1 MTEEK
6 VIRVKV
12 EHELSPDTERFVN
25 RITNKVMQDLSE
37 IVETFGR
44 VFGSQY

>member
-1 MTEEK
+1 MPEEK

-12 EHELSPDTERFVN
+12 EHELSRETEQYIDRVTDN
-25 RITNKVMQDLSE
+25 IMQDLSE

>member
-1 MTEEK
+1 MTEEE

-12 EHELSPDTERFVN
+12 EHELSPKTEQFVD
-25 RITNKVMQDLSE
+25 RITNKIMQELSN